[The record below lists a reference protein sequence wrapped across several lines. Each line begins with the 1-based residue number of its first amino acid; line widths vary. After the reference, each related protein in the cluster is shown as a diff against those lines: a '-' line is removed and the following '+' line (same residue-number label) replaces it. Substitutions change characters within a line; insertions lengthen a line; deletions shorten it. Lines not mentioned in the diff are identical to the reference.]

1 MQRSLNDQE
10 VGKLVVQVNASGIF
24 GQGVVRIWKKLKV
37 LPSGNYSRFS
47 EKEKDSNQVI
57 ILNYHRNGTVN
68 DYHQS
73 VIQYSSLHDDV
84 YRLGVTRR
92 RWIGRQY
99 I

>member
-73 VIQYSSLHDDV
+73 VIQYL
-84 YRLGVTRR
+84 LGGFFYFLSDLKRFSRVWR
-92 RWIGRQY
+92 
-99 I
+99 